1 MSLPSLSVTAMF
13 DGWKVDVEVKR
24 SGGRDAK
31 GDPTPSTTHT
41 EPDVLVVPSESTEP
55 IRERTENPSTSA
67 VAYLQVGANIQSV
80 DRVIV
85 PAGHWMA
92 GTYEVVG
99 DPGFYPLGTV
109 VGLRRA

>member
-1 MSLPSLSVTAMF
+1 MSLPNVSVTEFF
-13 DGWKVDVEVKR
+13 DGWKVDVTVKR

-31 GDPTPSTTHT
+31 GDPIPGSTHT
-41 EPDVLVVPSESTEP
+41 SPDWLISPSESTEP
-55 IRERTENPSTSA
+55 IADRAEDPSTSA
-67 VAYLQVGANIQSV
+67 VGYGPARADVKST
-80 DRVIV
+80 DRVVV

-99 DPGFYPLGTV
+99 DPAFYPLGTV